1 VKYSK
6 DLVERICAEFAAGE
20 HSVADVCKKVGLAES
35 TFYKWKEEKSEFS
48 ESLKKA
54 DELRLS
60 AFKNLARSG
69 LAKLLDVY
77 EYDEMS
83 RSYSVDKK
91 GTRRVK
97 FEKATRRKV
106 MPSATAVIFA
116 LKNLDSEN
124 FQDKQAHELTGK
136 NGAPIMGNIT
146 VTVLPAGPPLASSEK
161 EVDDVL

>member
-1 VKYSK
+1 MKYTK
-6 DLVERICAEFAAGE
+6 DLVERICELFATGE
-20 HSVADVCKKVGLAES
+20 HSVASVCTQVGISEAVFYRWKNDKV
-35 TFYKWKEEKSEFS
+35 EFV

-54 DELRLS
+54 EALRLS
-60 AFKNLARSG
+60 AFKQMARSG

-83 RSYSVDKK
+83 RSYSVDKHGK
-91 GTRRVK
+91 RRVK

-106 MPSATAVIFA
+106 MPNATAVIFA
-116 LKNLDSEN
+116 LKNLDAEN
-124 FQDKQAHELTGK
+124 FQDKQAHEITGK
-136 NGAPIMGNIT
+136 NGAPIAGDIT